1 MIEIKVTVELPG
13 IPDAL
18 NNLAR
23 AIAEKDGNNKI
34 PSETLHN
41 NAAPMTHE
49 APPVQ
54 IPVQN
59 TPVQPVPLAPT
70 VQPATPSNVP
80 VAPSGV
86 PVASPAQQTAIP
98 AVEPSQSASKAV
110 TMNDLSLA
118 GARLVDA
125 GKMDAVINALKSFGV
140 VAITQLHEDQY
151 SSFAEC
157 LRSLGADI

>member
-23 AIAEKDGNNKI
+23 AIAEKNESSKI
-34 PSETLHN
+34 PSETPHDS
-41 NAAPMTHE
+41 AVPVAHE
-49 APPVQ
+49 AQPVQ
-54 IPVQN
+54 MPAQN
-59 TPVQPVPLAPT
+59 ASVQPVPLASA
-70 VQPATPSNVP
+70 VQPAILPNSP
-80 VAPSGV
+80 VAPSDAS
-86 PVASPAQQTAIP
+86 VASPAQQTAIP
-98 AVEPSQSASKAV
+98 AVVPPQSAKV
-110 TMNDLSLA
+110 ITMNDLSLA

>member
-23 AIAEKDGNNKI
+23 AIVEKNESNKI
-34 PSETLHN
+34 PSGMPN
-41 NAAPMTHE
+41 DSAVPVAHE
-49 APPVQ
+49 AQPVQ
-54 IPVQN
+54 MPAQN
-59 TPVQPVPLAPT
+59 APAQPVPLASA

-80 VAPSGV
+80 VA
-86 PVASPAQQTAIP
+86 SPAQQQTATP
-98 AVEPSQSASKAV
+98 TVEPSQPAPKAV